1 MCQQGIAIR
10 VRVIVAVARQVE
22 QANPNLHIAAEAV
35 EFAK

>member
-10 VRVIVAVARQVE
+10 VRMTVAVARQVE
-22 QANPNLHIAAEAV
+22 QADLNLHIAPEAV